1 METHGME
8 AEIEGWKKKGRG
20 DDVEPERL
28 GDSLGRGTGWKTSG
42 LGVSRRKW
50 RGFSS
55 LLSSKTVSPVVPSS
69 GFVRAPLSL
78 HTIQSFFLPSAKTMR
93 NCDLWSLVLST
104 PPRGSRGFTIVS
116 CLCLIFSESLSYFPS
131 RDPTSFSF
139 FFLFPSSNKGG
150 KRIPFIIRGW
160 CIRFSSSSFSFFF

>member
-93 NCDLWSLVLST
+93 NRDLWSLVLST

-116 CLCLIFSESLSYFPS
+116 CLCLIFSESFILFSIAWSYVFFFFF
-131 RDPTSFSF
+131 FSF
-139 FFLFPSSNKGG
+139 PPVIREENAFLLSFEAGVYDS
-150 KRIPFIIRGW
+150 F
-160 CIRFSSSSFSFFF
+160 SSFSFFF